1 MNFENRVAVVTGAGG
16 GLGRGYA
23 LELARL
29 GAHVLVND
37 LGGGSHGE
45 PPADGPTGADGLGA
59 DGLGAAERVAAEIRA
74 AGGIAHADT
83 RDITTDA
90 AGVIGA
96 AVETW
101 GRVDILVNNAGIAGG
116 GEINAIPAA
125 EFHRMVDVHYW
136 GTVEMIRAAWPIMR
150 ARGYGRIV
158 NSSSTSVLGIPH
170 TSHYISAKAGVLG
183 LTRALAQDGVAHGIK
198 VNAIMPTAYTRLT
211 AEIPD
216 DGLRTLLEHFFKAE
230 YVAPFVAV
238 LADENAPC
246 TGETFTVGAGRAA
259 RVFLG
264 VAPGYLSP
272 DPGKATPGEYLT
284 NFDRILATDDHLVA
298 TSAMDE
304 VALSAKMLG
313 IDAGTPT
320 IGT

>member
-1 MNFENRVAVVTGAGG
+1 MNLENRVAVVTGAGG

-29 GAHVLVND
+29 GARVLVND

-45 PPADGPTGADGLGA
+45 LPADDPAGAD
-59 DGLGAAERVAAEIRA
+59 DLGAAERVAAEIRA
-74 AGGIAHADT
+74 AGGTAHADT

-116 GEINAIPAA
+116 GEIDAIPDAD
-125 EFHRMVDVHYW
+125 FRRMVDVHYW
-136 GTVEMIRAAWPIMR
+136 GTVEMIRAAWPVMR
-150 ARGYGRIV
+150 AQGYGRVV

-198 VNAIMPTAYTRLT
+198 VNAVMPTAYTRLT

-216 DGLRTLLEHFFKAE
+216 DGLRTLLAHFFKAE
-230 YVAPFVAV
+230 FVAPFVAV
-238 LADENAPC
+238 LADEDVPC

-264 VAPGYLSP
+264 VAPGYLSA
-272 DPGKATPGEYLT
+272 DPGSATPGEYLA
-284 NFDRILATDDHLVA
+284 NFDRILATEDHLVA

-304 VALSAKMLG
+304 VVLSAKMLG

-320 IGT
+320 VGT

>member
-1 MNFENRVAVVTGAGG
+1 MDFENRVAVVTGAGG

-29 GAHVLVND
+29 GARVLVND

-45 PPADGPTGADGLGA
+45 PPADDSAGANGP
-59 DGLGAAERVAAEIRA
+59 GAAEQVASEIRA
-74 AGGIAHADT
+74 AGGTAQADT
-83 RDITTDA
+83 RDITVDA

-101 GRVDILVNNAGIAGG
+101 GRVDILVNNAGISGG
-116 GEINAIPAA
+116 GEIDAIPDA
-125 EFHRMVDVHYW
+125 EFRRMVDVHYW

-150 ARGYGRIV
+150 AQGYGRVV

-183 LTRALAQDGVAHGIK
+183 LTRALAQDGAAHDIK

-216 DGLRTLLEHFFKAE
+216 DGLRGLLEHFFKAE

-272 DPGKATPGEYLT
+272 DPGSATPGEYLA
-284 NFDRILATDDHLVA
+284 NFDRILATEGHIVA

-304 VALSAKMLG
+304 VVLSAEMLG

-320 IGT
+320 VGT

>member
-29 GAHVLVND
+29 GARVLVND
-37 LGGGSHGE
+37 LGGDSHGG
-45 PPADGPTGADGLGA
+45 PPADPAGTDEP
-59 DGLGAAERVAAEIRA
+59 GAAERVAAEIRA
-74 AGGIAHADT
+74 AGGSALADT

-96 AVETW
+96 AVEAW
-101 GRVDILVNNAGIAGG
+101 GRVDVLVNNAGISGG
-116 GEINAIPAA
+116 GEIDAIPDA
-125 EFHRMVDVHYW
+125 EFRRMVDVHYW
-136 GTVEMIRAAWPIMR
+136 GTVETTRAAWPIMR
-150 ARGYGRIV
+150 AQGYGRVV

-183 LTRALAQDGVAHGIK
+183 LTRALAQDGLAHGIK
-198 VNAIMPTAYTRLT
+198 VNAVMPTAYTRLT

-216 DGLRTLLEHFFKAE
+216 DGLRTLLAHFFKADH
-230 YVAPFVAV
+230 VAPFVAV
-238 LADENAPC
+238 LADEEVPC
-246 TGETFTVGAGRAA
+246 TGETFSVGGGRAA

-264 VAPGYLSP
+264 VAPGYLSA
-272 DPGKATPGEYLT
+272 DPGAATPGEYLA
-284 NFDRILATDDHLVA
+284 NFDRILATEDHVVA
-298 TSAMDE
+298 TGAMDE
-304 VALSAKMLG
+304 VVLAARMLG

-320 IGT
+320 IGA